1 MIGENLKVINLFLI
15 LITDWEQ
22 VLCNEKSDVKFS
34 MNQYLSKIDRLL
46 ETHAPLIK
54 LNQKEL
60 KFLSKPWVKQD
71 MQNSIKKENN
81 IYSKFVKCKN
91 QKLKEF

>member
-22 VLCNEKSDVKFS
+22 VLCSEKSDVKFS

-54 LNQKEL
+54 LNQK
-60 KFLSKPWVKQD
+60 
-71 MQNSIKKENN
+71 N
-81 IYSKFVKCKN
+81 
-91 QKLKEF
+91 

>member
-1 MIGENLKVINLFLI
+1 MIGESLKVINLFLI

-22 VLCNEKSDVKFS
+22 VLCSEKSDVKFS